1 MAAEPLHPA
10 EVRLRAVAR
19 TRQLA
24 AGSLPPLSELSRRRL
39 REEVQRIQAGGH
51 VIQDAVTRPRDAGR
65 LWRLLLA
72 WSGVGAACLAL
83 VWVVLFSNR
92 PARPSVTLAK
102 SDNAELDAVLPP
114 PPAAAAEPSLS
125 SATAPSDSVA
135 DASGVAAT
143 PTVVRSAA
151 AAVEAPAVASSAREG
166 RFDFASAQRVRHPYR
181 LATGAT
187 PPPILGTFDMIQTG
201 GGIEIIDADGSTYS
215 GRHPRRA
222 PSEERSPAWTFEAR
236 GFSRTLG
243 KSVQI
248 TGNFGTTLSAAERAD
263 RSREGSREE
272 AGEAADAATFFRQR
286 VSATV
291 LVDGASVFEVLADP
305 APAP

>member
-10 EVRLRAVAR
+10 EVRLRAMAR

-24 AGSLPPLSELSRRRL
+24 AGALPPLSDLSRRRL
-39 REEVQRIQAGGH
+39 RDEVDRIQAGGH

-65 LWRLLLA
+65 FWRVVLA
-72 WSGVGAACLAL
+72 WGGVGAACLAL

-102 SDNAELDAVLPP
+102 SDTAELDAVLPP
-114 PPAAAAEPSLS
+114 PPPAAAAERSVS
-125 SATAPSDSVA
+125 SAAAPVDSSA

-143 PTVVRSAA
+143 PTIVRSAA
-151 AAVEAPAVASSAREG
+151 VAEAPAVASSAREG

-263 RSREGSREE
+263 RTREGSRDE

-291 LVDGASVFEVLADP
+291 LVDGSSVFEVLADP